1 MCRNLVKAFN
11 PGDLYIFTSPWALNY
26 QDEVSQRRVL
36 SLFSVI
42 KNFQLNTIY
51 AAAQKLYVV

>member
-1 MCRNLVKAFN
+1 MYRNLVKAFN

-26 QDEVSQRRVL
+26 QDEVSQRPVL

-42 KNFQLNTIY
+42 KNFQLFKFCRGTKIIC
-51 AAAQKLYVV
+51 V